1 MNKFISSIPF
11 QFSITQEAQKQV
23 REKIKGMLGLSD
35 LSNIS
40 GDLTPNTLDKHSLSL
55 DMCIDRL
62 SVRQCKE
69 FLDVNVAMRIKTNW
83 RNRKRRLRNDG
94 HLRRT
99 YGRFIYNCQRKQCFA

>member
-35 LSNIS
+35 LSKIN
-40 GDLTPNTLDKHSLSL
+40 GDLTPNTYDKHPISL

-62 SVRQCKE
+62 SVRQCK
-69 FLDVNVAMRIKTNW
+69 VTIR
-83 RNRKRRLRNDG
+83 
-94 HLRRT
+94 
-99 YGRFIYNCQRKQCFA
+99 